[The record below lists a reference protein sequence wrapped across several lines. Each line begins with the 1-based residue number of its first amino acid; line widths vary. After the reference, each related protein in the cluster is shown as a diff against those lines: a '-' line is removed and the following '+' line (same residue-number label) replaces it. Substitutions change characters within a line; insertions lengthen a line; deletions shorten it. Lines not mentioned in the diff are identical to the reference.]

1 MERFYKINT
10 DESIIQNLK
19 DAGCNKSQIEEYMG
33 YVGKHEKNNELKLLR
48 QQRDFL
54 LDGLHE
60 KQRMIECLDYLVY
73 QINKDNMKFEEESV
87 K

>member
-1 MERFYKINT
+1 MSTEEN
-10 DESIIQNLK
+10 IIQNLK
-19 DAGCNKSQIEEYMG
+19 DAGCSKSQIEECMD
-33 YVGKHEKNNELKLLR
+33 YVGKNERNGVLKLLR
-48 QQRDFL
+48 QQRNVL

-73 QINKDNMKFEEESV
+73 QIKKDNMKFEEESV

>member
-1 MERFYKINT
+1 MSTEEN
-10 DESIIQNLK
+10 IIQNLK
-19 DAGCNKSQIEEYMG
+19 DAGCSKSQIEEFMDYA
-33 YVGKHEKNNELKLLR
+33 GKHERNSELKLLR

-73 QINKDNMKFEEESV
+73 QIKKDGMRFEGESV

>member
-1 MERFYKINT
+1 MITE
-10 DESIIQNLK
+10 ESIIQNLK
-19 DAGCNKSQIEEYMG
+19 DAGCSNSQIEEFMDYA
-33 YVGKHEKNNELKLLR
+33 GKHERNSELKLLR

-73 QINKDNMKFEEESV
+73 QIKKDDMRFEGESV

>member
-1 MERFYKINT
+1 MSTE
-10 DESIIQNLK
+10 ESIIQNLK
-19 DAGCNKSQIEEYMG
+19 DAGCSKSQIEECMD
-33 YVGKHEKNNELKLLR
+33 YVGKNERNGVLKLLR
-48 QQRDFL
+48 QHRDVL

-73 QINKDNMKFEEESV
+73 QIKKDNMKFEEESV

>member
-1 MERFYKINT
+1 MSRE
-10 DESIIQNLK
+10 DSIIQNLR
-19 DAGCNKSQIEEYMG
+19 DAGCSKSQIDEFMSYAGM
-33 YVGKHEKNNELKLLR
+33 NERGSILKLLR
-48 QQRDFL
+48 QQRDVL

-73 QINKDNMKFEEESV
+73 QIKKDNMKFEEESA

>member
-1 MERFYKINT
+1 MSTE
-10 DESIIQNLK
+10 ESIIQNLK
-19 DAGCNKSQIEEYMG
+19 DAGCSKSQIEEFMG
-33 YVGKHEKNNELKLLR
+33 YAGKHERNNAMKLLR
-48 QQRDFL
+48 QQRNVL

-73 QINKDNMKFEEESV
+73 QLKRDNIKFEEESA

>member
-1 MERFYKINT
+1 MST
-10 DESIIQNLK
+10 AESIIQNLK
-19 DAGCNKSQIEEYMG
+19 DAGCSKGQIAEFMDYA
-33 YVGKHEKNNELKLLR
+33 GKHEKNNELKLLR

-73 QINKDNMKFEEESV
+73 QIRKDDMRLEEESV